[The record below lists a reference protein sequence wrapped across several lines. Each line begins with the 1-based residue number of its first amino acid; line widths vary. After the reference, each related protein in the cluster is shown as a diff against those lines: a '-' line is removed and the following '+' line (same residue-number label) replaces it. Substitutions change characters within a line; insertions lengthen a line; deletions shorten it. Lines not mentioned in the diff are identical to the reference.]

1 MPRGGRRSGAGRKPK
16 DARAIVLG
24 MDGARMANPPAY
36 QVPETPGSTAP
47 ADPDD
52 LVIPPADLGEKERS
66 AWSTH
71 APLALAQD
79 TLVPATVPGFREFCQ
94 LFVHQAEMSARIAH
108 LGRTSAEADRL
119 VKRWE
124 KGVLLLNA
132 KMKDYKL
139 TAFGKPEAAAIKK
152 KKPAANPWAQ
162 VVQK

>member
-16 DARAIVLG
+16 DSRAIVLG
-24 MDGARMANPPAY
+24 MDGARMASPPAY
-36 QVPETPGSTAP
+36 QTVDVTTQHGRVDDALVLPPSDLPTAEQ
-47 ADPDD
+47 A
-52 LVIPPADLGEKERS
+52 
-66 AWSTH
+66 AWKLH

-94 LFVHQAEMSARIAH
+94 LYVHQAELSARIAL

-124 KGVLLLNA
+124 KGVVLLNT
-132 KMKDYKL
+132 KLKDYKL
-139 TAFGKPEAAAIKK
+139 TAFGKAEAEAVKK

-162 VVQK
+162 VLQK